1 MKSATDQTF
10 GQQKGQRADLYY
22 ENEHLHRAPL
32 FLLAVPRQGAPDCRR
47 RSRKSDRSR
56 RDTAG
61 PANHNLGQRSSSSQL
76 QLRPYQ
82 QIAAPTDEKEAEG
95 KPKRVRIGSL
105 KKQNT
110 KRHPDQAANDE
121 WQAALPAKTLPK
133 LTHADQ
139 LCRKAGRIEDRH
151 CRYGDEPKQHD
162 RAGNGG

>member
-1 MKSATDQTF
+1 
-10 GQQKGQRADLYY
+10 
-22 ENEHLHRAPL
+22 
-32 FLLAVPRQGAPDCRR
+32 
-47 RSRKSDRSR
+47 
-56 RDTAG
+56 
-61 PANHNLGQRSSSSQL
+61 
-76 QLRPYQ
+76 LRPYQ

-133 LTHADQ
+133 LTQADQ